1 MSPRRRR
8 SRSNSVVANPVLVG
22 AVTVLVVVVA
32 VFLAYNANNGLPFV
46 PTRELRVQVSNGS
59 ELVKGN
65 EVRSGGFRVGVVK
78 DMKPV
83 RLPNG
88 RVGAELDLKL
98 DKVVGGIPVDSR
110 IVIRPRS
117 ALGLKYV
124 DLQRGR
130 AHHAL
135 PDGGLLPPSQATV
148 PVDIDEVFNMFDAPT
163 RAASQQNLR
172 GFGDALA
179 GRGADLNRTI
189 GQLPPLFA
197 VLSPVMRN
205 LSDPRTDLP
214 SFFKELGDAARI
226 VAPISKTDAHLFT
239 TMADTFD
246 AISRD
251 PGKLRATIAKGPAT
265 LDAGIAS
272 MRVQRPFL
280 QHTASFSQDLN
291 RASLALRGALP
302 TVNRALAV
310 GTPVTQRTSGLYDQ
324 LQDAMGS
331 LGRLTQAPT
340 TTGALRGLAATV
352 GTLQPQL
359 RYLGPYVTVCNT
371 WNLFW
376 TFTAEHFTA
385 PDDTGGAERAL
396 LNDGPNQADSVTQIG
411 ANEFANGKNVQPNN
425 GGVPEFLHGNTWG
438 AMATDPQGRANCQAG
453 QAGYLD
459 KGNRFSPYGKHYE
472 HAVVDT
478 PAYDNKP
485 IGPNYLTFDKNGKGS
500 GTTLDHVPDGQTFT
514 PEPGGTGVNP

>member
-1 MSPRRRR
+1 MSTRRGAG
-8 SRSNSVVANPVLVG
+8 SRSIVANPMLVG

-32 VFLAYNANNGLPFV
+32 VFLAYNANHGLPFV

-65 EVRSGGFRVGVVK
+65 EVRSGGFRVGIVD

-83 RLPNG
+83 RLRTG

-98 DKVVGGIPVDSR
+98 DRSVGAVPVDSR
-110 IVIRPRS
+110 VIIRPRS
-117 ALGLKYV
+117 ALGLKFV

-130 AHHAL
+130 ARRTI
-135 PDGGLLPPSQATV
+135 PNGGLLPAAQTTV

-163 RAASQQNLR
+163 RVAAQDNLR

-179 GRGADLNRTI
+179 GRGADLNATI
-189 GQLPPLFA
+189 AQAPKLFG

-205 LSDPRTDLP
+205 LADPRTDLP
-214 SFFKELGDAARI
+214 DFFKELGDAARV
-226 VAPISKTDAHLFT
+226 VAPISKIDAHLFT
-239 TMADTFD
+239 TMADTFA

-251 PGKLRATIAKGPAT
+251 PDKLRQTIAKSPAT
-265 LDAGIAS
+265 LEAGIAS

-280 QHTASFSQDLN
+280 AHTAAFSADLE
-291 RASLALRGALP
+291 RASVALRGALP
-302 TVNRALAV
+302 AVNRAIGV
-310 GTPVTQRTSGLYDQ
+310 GTPVTRSSVGLYGE
-324 LQDAMGS
+324 LHDAMGS
-331 LGRLTQAPT
+331 LQRLTETPT
-340 TTGALRGLAATV
+340 TTGALRGLTATV
-352 GTLQPQL
+352 DTLQPQL
-359 RYLGPYVTVCNT
+359 RYLGPYITVCNT

-385 PDDTGGAERAL
+385 PDDTGGSERVL
-396 LNDGPNQADSVTQIG
+396 LNDGPNQDDSVTSIG
-411 ANEFANGKNVQPNN
+411 ANEFANGKDVRPNN
-425 GGVPEFLHGNTWG
+425 GGVPEYLHANTWG

-478 PAYDNKP
+478 PAYDGKP

-500 GTTLDHVPDGQTFT
+500 GHTLDHVPAGETFT
-514 PEPGGTGVNP
+514 AEPGGTGVNP